1 MSNPRI
7 LITDDDPLLLQLLDL
22 RLRGA
27 GFDVSTALDGLAALN
42 VLGSVDPDVIL
53 LDAMMPRMG
62 GFEVLRRLRAQH
74 AHRKIRVL
82 MLTAL
87 RHEDDIV
94 SALEQGADDY
104 LVKPFSP
111 DELIAR
117 IRRWVP
123 SKAA

>member
-1 MSNPRI
+1 MPTSCI
-7 LITDDDPLLLQLLDL
+7 LIADDDPLLLQLLEL

-27 GFDVSTALDGLAALN
+27 GFDVRTAPDGLAALD
-42 VLGSVDPDVIL
+42 VLDSTKPDVVL

-62 GFEVLRRLRAQH
+62 GFEVLRRLRAQPEQG
-74 AHRKIRVL
+74 KIRVL

-94 SALEQGADDY
+94 NALQQGADDY

-123 SKAA
+123 SEAA